1 MAFFE
6 YSPFA
11 KSVRLG
17 YECPKCSHDNIIL
30 VGVPEPDYSSD
41 SHSDSINSDV
51 IETECQHCKTVF
63 ELTLATGIG
72 GGEGMFKNINDV
84 SVLGEYNDR
93 DGNEDL
99 YDDERLETEATDE
112 KDSVIPPTDI
122 IAFNELRSCAD
133 IYRMYDKKQLDINPE
148 FQRGE
153 VWRNRAQTLFVDS
166 LIKQPP
172 IPSLCISLDVNT
184 QKRLVIDGLQR
195 ITTII
200 KVLDPGS
207 TWRLSRNTEVDNR
220 ISGRKVGEIRR
231 DNPTLIEML
240 ENVTIPITVLRCDY
254 SKKQHMQ
261 YLFQI
266 FNRLNSGGSKLY
278 NQEIRNCIYNG
289 PFNRMLK
296 EEAKS
301 QLWLL
306 FTGATVEKVVRAR
319 FSHEERILRFLAFY
333 YKSEGYSGKFSDFLN
348 DFMGDNMNCDKMRL
362 SQYKQLL
369 HATLEVANK
378 LTNKPDSK
386 NVADAI
392 LVGIAK
398 NLDKLRRVSTEKLDE
413 LNAKVMQSPEFSSDE
428 IMEGLGQKEKVKGRI
443 NKAISIFG
451 SD

>member
-17 YECPKCSHDNIIL
+17 YICPKCAQDNNIL
-30 VGVPEPDYSSD
+30 VRVPEPDFSSD
-41 SHSDSINSDV
+41 THSNSINSNI
-51 IETECQHCKTVF
+51 IETACQHCGTIY

-72 GGEGMFKNINDV
+72 GGEGMFKDINIVN
-84 SVLGEYNDR
+84 VLGEYNDSN
-93 DGNEDL
+93 GNEDL
-99 YDDERLETEATDE
+99 FDDERLETEAIDE
-112 KDSVIPPTDI
+112 KDSVIPPSDI

-133 IYRMYDKKQLDINPE
+133 IFRMYDKNQLDINPE

-166 LIKQPP
+166 LIKQLP
-172 IPSLCISLDVNT
+172 IPSLCISLDVNS

-200 KVLDPGS
+200 KVLDPNS
-207 TWRLSRNTEVDNR
+207 SWRLSKNTEVDER
-220 ISGRKVGEIRR
+220 ISGKKVSEIRQS
-231 DNPTLIEML
+231 NPALIEIL

-289 PFNRMLK
+289 PFNQMLK

-301 QLWLL
+301 QLWLN
-306 FTGATVEKVVRAR
+306 FTGATVEKVIKSR
-319 FSHEERILRFLAFY
+319 FSYEELILRFLAFY
-333 YKSEGYSGKFSDFLN
+333 FRSEEYTGKFSVFLN
-348 DFMGDNMNCDKMRL
+348 NFMGDNMNCDDMQL
-362 SQYKQLL
+362 SQYKCLL
-369 HATLEVANK
+369 HNTLEVANR
-378 LTNKPDSK
+378 LTNKPKSK
-386 NVADAI
+386 NVVDAI

-398 NLDKLRRVSTEKLDE
+398 NYEKLKDASIE
-413 LNAKVMQSPEFSSDE
+413 DLDRLYAIVMQSPEFSSEE
-428 IMEGLGQKEKVKGRI
+428 ILEGLGQKEKVKGRI
-443 NKAISIFG
+443 NNAISIFG
-451 SD
+451 RD

>member
-11 KSVRLG
+11 KSVRIG
-17 YECPKCSHDNIIL
+17 YVCPKCTHENNTL
-30 VGVPEPDYSSD
+30 VRVPEPDFTSD

-51 IETECQHCKTVF
+51 IETECQHCKTVY

-72 GGEGMFKNINDV
+72 GGEGMFKDINIVN
-84 SVLGEYNDR
+84 VLGEYNDSEGR
-93 DGNEDL
+93 KDL
-99 YDDERLETEATDE
+99 YGDERFETEEIDD

-133 IYRMYDKKQLDINPE
+133 IFRMYDKKQLDINPE

-166 LIKQPP
+166 LIKQLP
-172 IPSLCISLDVNT
+172 IPSLCISLDVNS

-200 KVLDPGS
+200 KVLDPNS
-207 TWRLSRNTEVDNR
+207 TWRLSRISEVDNR
-220 ISGRKVGEIRR
+220 ISGQKVSEIRR
-231 DNPTLIEML
+231 NCPSLIEVL

-301 QLWLL
+301 QLWLD
-306 FTGATVEKVVRAR
+306 FTGATVEKVIRSR

-333 YKSEGYSGKFSDFLN
+333 FRSEDYNGKFSEFLN
-348 DFMGDNMNCDKMRL
+348 DFMGDNMGCDNIRL
-362 SQYKQLL
+362 SQFKQLL
-369 HATLEVANK
+369 HSTLEVANK
-378 LTNKPDSK
+378 LSDKPESK

-392 LVGIAK
+392 LVGIGRNLNK
-398 NLDKLRRVSTEKLDE
+398 LKVVPTEVLDKLYV
-413 LNAKVMQSPEFSSDE
+413 KVMQSPEFSSDE

-451 SD
+451 GD

>member
-6 YSPFA
+6 YSAFA

-17 YECPKCSHDNIIL
+17 YVCPKCSKENNIL
-30 VGVPEPDYSSD
+30 VKVPEPDFSSD
-41 SHSDSINSDV
+41 SHSESINSD
-51 IETECQHCKTVF
+51 ITETECQHCGTVY

-72 GGEGMFKNINDV
+72 GGEGMLKDIDILN
-84 SVLGEYNDR
+84 VLGEYND
-93 DGNEDL
+93 GVGSEDL
-99 YDDERLETEATDE
+99 YDERLETEEIDD

-153 VWRNRAQTLFVDS
+153 VWRNRAQSLFVDS
-166 LIKQPP
+166 LIKQLP
-172 IPSLCISLDVNT
+172 IPSLCISLDVNS

-200 KVLDPGS
+200 KVLDPNS
-207 TWRLSRNTEVDNR
+207 TWRLSRITEVDNR
-220 ISGRKVGEIRR
+220 ISGQKVTEIRR
-231 DNPTLIEML
+231 NNPTLIEML

-301 QLWLL
+301 QLWLD
-306 FTGATVEKVVRAR
+306 FTGATVEKVMRAR
-319 FSHEERILRFLAFY
+319 FSHEERILRFFAFY
-333 YKSEGYSGKFSDFLN
+333 YRYEYYTGKFSVFLN
-348 DFMGDNMNCDKMRL
+348 DFMGDNMNCDNMQML
-362 SQYKQLL
+362 QYKQLI
-369 HATLEVANK
+369 HTTLEVANK
-378 LTNKPDSK
+378 LTDKPESK
-386 NVADAI
+386 NVADAV
-392 LVGIAK
+392 LVGIGK
-398 NLDKLRRVSTEKLDE
+398 NLDKLKEATTEVLDKLYV
-413 LNAKVMQSPEFSSDE
+413 KVMHSPEFSSDE
-428 IMEGLGQKEKVKGRI
+428 IMEGLGQKDKVKGRI
-443 NKAISIFG
+443 NKAIGIFG
-451 SD
+451 GD

>member
-1 MAFFE
+1 MSFFE

-17 YECPKCSHDNIIL
+17 YVCPNCSQENNIL
-30 VGVPEPDYSSD
+30 VKVPEPDFSSD
-41 SHSDSINSDV
+41 SHSDSINSDI
-51 IETECQHCKTVF
+51 IETKCHHCDTCY

-72 GGEGMFKNINDV
+72 GGEGMFKDIENVN
-84 SVLGEYNDR
+84 VLGEYNDSE
-93 DGNEDL
+93 GNKDL
-99 YDDERLETEATDE
+99 YDDERQETEATDE

-166 LIKQPP
+166 LIKQLP
-172 IPSLCISLDVNT
+172 IPSLCISLDVNS

-200 KVLDPGS
+200 KILDPNS
-207 TWRLSRNTEVDNR
+207 TWRLSRSTEVDNR
-220 ISGRKVGEIRR
+220 ISGQKVSEIRLN
-231 DNPTLIEML
+231 NPSLIEML

-301 QLWLL
+301 RLWLE
-306 FTGATVEKVVRAR
+306 FTGSTVEKVIRSR

-333 YKSEGYSGKFSDFLN
+333 YRSVDYSGKFSEFLN
-348 DFMGDNMNCDKMRL
+348 DFMGDNMSCENIRL
-362 SQYKQLL
+362 AQYKQLL
-369 HATLEVANK
+369 HVTLEVANK
-378 LTNKPDSK
+378 LTNKPASK
-386 NVADAI
+386 NVADAV

-398 NLDKLRRVSTEKLDE
+398 NLEKLKDAPTE
-413 LNAKVMQSPEFSSDE
+413 VLDKLNAKVMQSPEFSSDE
-428 IMEGLGQKEKVKGRI
+428 IMEGLAQKEKVKGRI

-451 SD
+451 GD